1 MRPADRPTPR
11 AAPAPPAAVPALSKR
26 VGAHRALDRFSRA
39 LYGGQIS
46 ALLGPHGAGK
56 RNAGAGLIHL
66 IYLPL
71 CLVSGCWIPL
81 AELPP
86 WRQRIAPV
94 LPTYHLAQRALTVF
108 RFAPRTEALTHWQVL
123 AGFSALMFAV
133 AWITFLRSDTRTS

>member
-11 AAPAPPAAVPALSKR
+11 AAPAPPAAVPAVSKR
-26 VGAHRALDRFSRA
+26 VGALRA

-123 AGFSALMFAV
+123 TGFGALMFAV
-133 AWITFLRSDTRTS
+133 AWITVPRSDSSTP